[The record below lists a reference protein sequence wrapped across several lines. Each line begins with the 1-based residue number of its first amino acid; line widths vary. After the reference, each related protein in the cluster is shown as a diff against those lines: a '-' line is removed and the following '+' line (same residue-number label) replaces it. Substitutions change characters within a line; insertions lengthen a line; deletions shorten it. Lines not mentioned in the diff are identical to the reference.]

1 MFHKLSRPIGRNNR
15 FFIEVLIN
23 YYDELVTIATDKIQ
37 IENIMQK
44 LA

>member
-1 MFHKLSRPIGRNNR
+1 MFHKLSRPNR

-23 YYDELVTIATDKIQ
+23 YYDELVTITTDKIQ